1 MSQRGRPL
9 TSVLGIVI
17 AVLLSAAVGTFLG
30 VAGAFVQAQRSFAGP
45 VTVPWGT
52 ALTLMTLV
60 FTMRAVVAITSRRLE
75 AAVIGAAWVIAS
87 LVFSAKTSSGD
98 LVISSA
104 SWSVVYLFG
113 GVVLVGL
120 AASLPPRHPRPV
132 RHPQHPQHP
141 SGAAGAGSSDAA
153 DSSDP
158 TSAGEQTRRSPQV

>member
-9 TSVLGIVI
+9 TSVLRIVI

-30 VAGAFVQAQRSFAGP
+30 VAGAFVQAQRSFAGS

-52 ALTLMTLV
+52 ALTLVTLV

-120 AASLPPRHPRPV
+120 AASLPGRHP

-158 TSAGEQTRRSPQV
+158 TSAGEQTRRSPHV